1 MLYSIPR
8 PQLRR
13 RGCEAKE
20 AVEAGPST
28 LLLPCLAGKR
38 TSAGSDSGIYSAS
51 AATSVY
57 SGYSGNTATYHNY
70 HRDKVTTLVWR
81 LRVGS

>member
-1 MLYSIPR
+1 M
-8 PQLRR
+8 RR

-20 AVEAGPST
+20 AAEAGPST

-81 LRVGS
+81 LVLEKVPSEGS